1 MYPQIVSKRFS
12 QKSFPIPNL
21 AATAVFKWQSALHST
36 IAFLTTRLQRYTP
49 SGGKSVP
56 IMKSMT
62 AYTWYRLTFG
72 FAGLLVFAGMLLAVG
87 DVHERE

>member
-1 MYPQIVSKRFS
+1 MYPQIVSRRFS

-21 AATAVFKWQSALHST
+21 AATAAFKWRSALHST
-36 IAFLTTRLQRYTP
+36 IASFTTRLQRYTP

-56 IMKSMT
+56 MMKSIT

-72 FAGLLVFAGMLLAVG
+72 LAGLLVFAGMMLAVT